1 MLQLKNIVKT
11 YVAGDTKQ
19 DALKGV
25 SMNFRE
31 NEFVSILGQSGSGKT
46 TLLNIIGGLDR
57 YTSGDLIINGIS
69 TSKYKDADWDYY
81 RNHSIGF
88 VFQSY
93 NLIPHQS
100 VLSNVELALTLAG
113 ISKKERRARAI
124 EVLKKVGLE
133 DHIHKRPNQMSGG
146 QMQRVA
152 IARAL
157 INNPDILLADEP
169 TGALDSETSVQIMEL
184 LKEIAKDKLVIMVT
198 HNPELAAQYSTRI
211 IRVLD
216 GRIVDDTD
224 PYNVPD
230 QISVTPQKR
239 KKISMS
245 MGTAVSLSFNNLK
258 TKKGRT
264 LLTAFAGSIGIIG
277 IALILSLSTGIQD
290 YVDDLQR
297 DTLSSY
303 PVSIAKEE
311 SSLASILTAVVPQ
324 EDDDNTDK
332 KENTVYSNS
341 RMGEL
346 FNAMFASSQ
355 DTNNLTKFKAYLEEK
370 MAEDPE
376 ENNSDVLKN
385 HVETIQY
392 QYDVALN
399 TYIKTDDGYRSTDMT
414 KIFTSAMTGS
424 SSSESSSESDSSENS
439 TSSVMGMSSS
449 SISQMSSSM
458 MSLWSELLPGND
470 GELISDM
477 VYDQY
482 DLEAGRWPESAD
494 EIVLILSDNNEITDV
509 AFYALGLISDE
520 EVMDSMKAVMKSE
533 ALNTEQREI
542 SYDDVLNTTFKLIL
556 NPDYYTKEASGT
568 WNYIGDDEDSMELV
582 IDHGYELKIVG
593 IIKPNPDATVTS
605 ATGSFGYTSAL
616 TQYVIEQTNNSEL
629 VKEQKLPE
637 NENLD
642 LLTGLPFVITE
653 ENDPTDEEKAEKIKE
668 YFDSLSDVDKT
679 KIYTEILSEPTDEEI
694 EQMTAM
700 YMTNFSD
707 RDDIITLVASTMGMD
722 EETAKSYLE
731 DYSDDEL
738 QTMLQKQLV
747 QLIKENK
754 SDSAQA
760 QVLQMRVNATAQGDL
775 FGTTG
780 YAAVAQAFD
789 ELIDSTDDTT
799 VLAKYYD
806 EYMPSTVSGSTLEEN
821 LQKLSAVD
829 LDSPSTINIYAKSF
843 EDKEKIADMITQYN
857 ETAEEDDQISYTDYV
872 ALLMS
877 GVNTMI
883 NAVSYGL
890 IAFVSISLIV
900 SSIMIGIITYIS
912 VLERTKEIGI
922 LRSVGAS
929 KKDISRVFNAETA
942 IIGLT
947 AGLMGIGVTLLLNI
961 PISMVINKLTGIGN
975 IAKLPVAGAV
985 ILVVISVALT
995 MIAGLIPSKL
1005 AAKKDPVIALR
1016 SE

>member
-57 YTSGDLIINGIS
+57 YTSGDLIINGVS

-124 EVLKKVGLE
+124 EVLKKVGLA

-216 GRIVDDTD
+216 GCIVDDTD

-230 QISVTPQKR
+230 QISVEPQKR

-264 LLTAFAGSIGIIG
+264 LLTSFAGSIGIIG

-290 YVDDLQR
+290 YVNDLQR

-303 PVSIAKEE
+303 PVSIEKEE
-311 SSLASILTAVVPQ
+311 SPLASILTASASE
-324 EDDDNTDK
+324 EDGGDTEK
-332 KENTVYSNS
+332 KENTVYSNN
-341 RMGEL
+341 RMYEL
-346 FNAMFASSQ
+346 FNAMFASDSE
-355 DTNNLTKFKAYLEEK
+355 TNNLTKFKSYLDER
-370 MAEDPE
+370 MAEDGDE
-376 ENNSDVLKN
+376 KESDVLKD

-392 QYDVALN
+392 QYDVKLN
-399 TYIKTDDGYRSTDMT
+399 TYIETEDGYRSTDMSSV
-414 KIFTSAMTGS
+414 FTNGATSQ
-424 SSSESSSESDSSENS
+424 S
-439 TSSVMGMSSS
+439 TSSDDSSDNSMASMMGMSSS
-449 SISQMSSSM
+449 SMSQMSNSM
-458 MSLWSELLPGND
+458 MSLWSELLPGSD

-482 DLEAGRWPESAD
+482 DLEAGRWPEAAN
-494 EIVLILSDNNEITDV
+494 ELVLIMSDQNEITDV
-509 AFYALGLISDE
+509 AFYALGLMSDE
-520 EVMDSMKAVMKSE
+520 EVTDMMKAVMKSE
-533 ALNTEQREI
+533 TLSTKQREI
-542 SYDDVLNTTFKLIL
+542 SYDDILETTFKLIL
-556 NPDYYTKEASGT
+556 NPDYYTKEANGT
-568 WNYIGDDEDSMELV
+568 WSYIGDDKDSMNLV
-582 IDHGYELKIVG
+582 IDHGYDLKIVG
-593 IIKPNPDATVTS
+593 IIKPNPDAAVTS

-668 YFDSLSDVDKT
+668 YFAGLNDVEKT

-694 EQMTAM
+694 EQMTSM
-700 YMTNFSD
+700 YMNNFSS
-707 RDDIITLVASTMGMD
+707 RDAIITLVASTMGMD

-731 DYSDDEL
+731 DYSDEEL
-738 QTMLQKQLV
+738 QEMLQKQLV
-747 QLIKENK
+747 QMIKENK

-760 QVLQMRVNATAQGDL
+760 QVLQMRVNATEQGDL
-775 FGTTG
+775 FGTAG
-780 YAAVAQAFD
+780 YAAVAKAFD

-806 EYMPSTVSGSTLEEN
+806 EYMPSTVSGSTLEET

-829 LDSPSTINIYAKSF
+829 INSPSAINIYAKSF
-843 EDKEKIADMITQYN
+843 DDKEKIADVITQYN

-961 PISMVINKLTGIGN
+961 PISMVIDNLTGIGN
-975 IAKLPVAGAV
+975 IAKLPVMGAV
-985 ILVVISVALT
+985 ILVAISVALT

>member
-11 YVAGDTKQ
+11 YVAGDIKQ

-57 YTSGDLIINGIS
+57 YTSGDLIINGVS

-124 EVLKKVGLE
+124 EVLKKVGLA

-198 HNPELAAQYSTRI
+198 HNPELAAKYSTRI

-216 GRIVDDTD
+216 GCIVDDTD

-230 QISVTPQKR
+230 QISVIPQKR

-264 LLTAFAGSIGIIG
+264 LLTSFAGSIGIIG

-290 YVDDLQR
+290 YVNDLQR

-303 PVSIAKEE
+303 PVSIEKEE
-311 SSLASILTAVVPQ
+311 SPLASILTASASE
-324 EDDDNTDK
+324 EDGGDTEK
-332 KENTVYSNS
+332 KENTVYSNN
-341 RMGEL
+341 RMYEL
-346 FNAMFASSQ
+346 FNAMFASDSE
-355 DTNNLTKFKAYLEEK
+355 TNNLTKFKSYLDER
-370 MAEDPE
+370 MAEDGDE
-376 ENNSDVLKN
+376 KESDVLKD

-392 QYDVALN
+392 QYDVKLN
-399 TYIKTDDGYRSTDMT
+399 TYIETEDGYRSTDMSSV
-414 KIFTSAMTGS
+414 FTNGATSQ
-424 SSSESSSESDSSENS
+424 S
-439 TSSVMGMSSS
+439 TSSDDSSDNSMASMMGMSSS
-449 SISQMSSSM
+449 SMSQMSNSM
-458 MSLWSELLPGND
+458 MSLWSELLPGSD

-482 DLEAGRWPESAD
+482 DLEAGRWPEAAN
-494 EIVLILSDNNEITDV
+494 ELVLIMSDQNEITDV
-509 AFYALGLISDE
+509 AFYALGLMSDE
-520 EVMDSMKAVMKSE
+520 EVTDMMKAVMKSE
-533 ALNTEQREI
+533 TLSTKQREI
-542 SYDDVLNTTFKLIL
+542 SYDDILETTFKLIL
-556 NPDYYTKEASGT
+556 NPDYYTKEANET
-568 WNYIGDDEDSMELV
+568 WSYIGDDKDSMNLV
-582 IDHGYELKIVG
+582 IDHGYDLKIVG
-593 IIKPNPDATVTS
+593 IIKPNPDAAVTS

-668 YFDSLSDVDKT
+668 YFAGLNDVEKT

-694 EQMTAM
+694 EQMTSM
-700 YMTNFSD
+700 YMNNFSS
-707 RDDIITLVASTMGMD
+707 RDAIITLVASTMGMD

-731 DYSDDEL
+731 DYSDEEL
-738 QTMLQKQLV
+738 QEMLQKQLV
-747 QLIKENK
+747 QMIKENK

-760 QVLQMRVNATAQGDL
+760 QVLQMRVNATEQGDL
-775 FGTTG
+775 FGTAG
-780 YAAVAQAFD
+780 YAAVAKAFD

-806 EYMPSTVSGSTLEEN
+806 EYMPSTVSGSTLEET

-829 LDSPSTINIYAKSF
+829 INSPSAINIYAKSF
-843 EDKEKIADMITQYN
+843 DDKEKIADVITQYN

-961 PISMVINKLTGIGN
+961 PISMVIENLTGIGN
-975 IAKLPVAGAV
+975 IAKLPVMGAV
-985 ILVVISVALT
+985 ILVAISVALT

>member
-57 YTSGDLIINGIS
+57 YTSGDLIINGVS

-124 EVLKKVGLE
+124 EVLKKVGLA

-198 HNPELAAQYSTRI
+198 HNPELATKYSTRI

-216 GRIVDDTD
+216 GCIVDDTD
-224 PYNVPD
+224 PYNVPN
-230 QISVTPQKR
+230 QISVIPQKR

-264 LLTAFAGSIGIIG
+264 LLTSFAGSIGIIG

-290 YVDDLQR
+290 YVNDLQR

-303 PVSIAKEE
+303 PVSIEKEE
-311 SSLASILTAVVPQ
+311 SPLASILTASASE
-324 EDDDNTDK
+324 EDGGDTEK
-332 KENTVYSNS
+332 KENTVYSNN
-341 RMGEL
+341 RMYEL
-346 FNAMFASSQ
+346 FNAMFASDSE
-355 DTNNLTKFKAYLEEK
+355 TNNLTKFKSYLDER
-370 MAEDPE
+370 MAEDGDE
-376 ENNSDVLKN
+376 KESDVLKD

-392 QYDVALN
+392 QYDVKLN
-399 TYIKTDDGYRSTDMT
+399 TYIETEDGYRSTDMSSV
-414 KIFTSAMTGS
+414 FTNGATSQ
-424 SSSESSSESDSSENS
+424 S
-439 TSSVMGMSSS
+439 TSSDDSSDNSMASMMGMSSS
-449 SISQMSSSM
+449 SMSQMSNSM
-458 MSLWSELLPGND
+458 MSLWSELLPGSD

-482 DLEAGRWPESAD
+482 DLEAGRWPEAAN
-494 EIVLILSDNNEITDV
+494 ELVLIMSDQNEITDV
-509 AFYALGLISDE
+509 AFYALGLMSDE
-520 EVMDSMKAVMKSE
+520 EVTDMMKAVMKSE
-533 ALNTEQREI
+533 TLSTKQREI
-542 SYDDVLNTTFKLIL
+542 SYDDILETTFKLIL
-556 NPDYYTKEASGT
+556 NPDYYTKEANET
-568 WNYIGDDEDSMELV
+568 WSYIGDDKDSMNLV
-582 IDHGYELKIVG
+582 IDHGYDLKIVG
-593 IIKPNPDATVTS
+593 IIKPNPDAAVTS

-668 YFDSLSDVDKT
+668 YFAGLNDVEKT

-694 EQMTAM
+694 EQMTSM
-700 YMTNFSD
+700 YMNNFSS
-707 RDDIITLVASTMGMD
+707 RDAIITLVASTMGMD

-731 DYSDDEL
+731 DYSDEEL
-738 QTMLQKQLV
+738 QEMLQKQLV
-747 QLIKENK
+747 QMIKENK

-760 QVLQMRVNATAQGDL
+760 QVLQMRVNATEQGDL
-775 FGTTG
+775 FGTAG
-780 YAAVAQAFD
+780 YAAVAKAFD

-806 EYMPSTVSGSTLEEN
+806 EYMPSTVSGSTLEET

-829 LDSPSTINIYAKSF
+829 INSPSAINIYAKSF
-843 EDKEKIADMITQYN
+843 DDKEKIADVITQYN

-961 PISMVINKLTGIGN
+961 PISMVIDNLTGIGN
-975 IAKLPVAGAV
+975 IAKLPVMGAV
-985 ILVVISVALT
+985 ILVAISVALT

>member
-57 YTSGDLIINGIS
+57 YTSGDLIINGVS

-124 EVLKKVGLE
+124 EVLKKVGLA

-198 HNPELAAQYSTRI
+198 HNPELAAKYSTRI

-216 GRIVDDTD
+216 GCIVDDTD

-230 QISVTPQKR
+230 QISVIPQKR

-264 LLTAFAGSIGIIG
+264 LLTSFAGSIGIIG

-290 YVDDLQR
+290 YVNDLQR

-303 PVSIAKEE
+303 PVSIEKEE
-311 SSLASILTAVVPQ
+311 SPLASILTASASE
-324 EDDDNTDK
+324 EDGGDTEK
-332 KENTVYSNS
+332 KENTVYSNN
-341 RMGEL
+341 RMYEL
-346 FNAMFASSQ
+346 FNAMFASDSE
-355 DTNNLTKFKAYLEEK
+355 TNNLTKFKRYLDER
-370 MAEDPE
+370 MAEDGDE
-376 ENNSDVLKN
+376 KESDVLKD

-392 QYDVALN
+392 QYDVKLN
-399 TYIKTDDGYRSTDMT
+399 TYIETEDGYRSTDMSSV
-414 KIFTSAMTGS
+414 FTNGATSQ
-424 SSSESSSESDSSENS
+424 S
-439 TSSVMGMSSS
+439 TSSDDSSDNSMASMMGMSSS
-449 SISQMSSSM
+449 SMSQMSNSM
-458 MSLWSELLPGND
+458 MSLWSELLPGSD

-482 DLEAGRWPESAD
+482 DLEAGRWPEAAN
-494 EIVLILSDNNEITDV
+494 ELVLIMSDQNEITDV
-509 AFYALGLISDE
+509 AFYALGLMSDE
-520 EVMDSMKAVMKSE
+520 EVTDMMKAVMKSE
-533 ALNTEQREI
+533 TLSTKQREI
-542 SYDDVLNTTFKLIL
+542 SYDDILETTFKLIL
-556 NPDYYTKEASGT
+556 NPDYYTKEANGT
-568 WNYIGDDEDSMELV
+568 WSYIGDDKDSMNLV
-582 IDHGYELKIVG
+582 IDHGYDLRIVG
-593 IIKPNPDATVTS
+593 IIKPNPDAAVTS

-668 YFDSLSDVDKT
+668 YFAGLNDVEKT

-694 EQMTAM
+694 EQMTSM
-700 YMTNFSD
+700 YMNNFSS
-707 RDDIITLVASTMGMD
+707 RDAIITLVASTMGMD

-731 DYSDDEL
+731 DYSDEEL
-738 QTMLQKQLV
+738 QEMLQKQLV
-747 QLIKENK
+747 QMIKENK

-760 QVLQMRVNATAQGDL
+760 QVLQMRVNATEQGDL
-775 FGTTG
+775 FGTAG
-780 YAAVAQAFD
+780 YAAVAKAFD

-806 EYMPSTVSGSTLEEN
+806 EYMPSTVSGSTLEET

-829 LDSPSTINIYAKSF
+829 INSPYAINIYAKSF
-843 EDKEKIADMITQYN
+843 DDKEKIADVITQYN

-883 NAVSYGL
+883 NAVSYCL

-961 PISMVINKLTGIGN
+961 PISMVIENLTGIGN
-975 IAKLPVAGAV
+975 IAKLPVMGAV
-985 ILVVISVALT
+985 ILVAISVALT

>member
-57 YTSGDLIINGIS
+57 YTSGDLIINGVS

-124 EVLKKVGLE
+124 EVLKKVGLA

-198 HNPELAAQYSTRI
+198 HNPELAAKYSTRI

-290 YVDDLQR
+290 YVNDLQR

-303 PVSIAKEE
+303 PVSIEKEE
-311 SSLASILTAVVPQ
+311 SPLASILTASASE
-324 EDDDNTDK
+324 EDGGDTEK
-332 KENTVYSNS
+332 KENTVYSNN
-341 RMGEL
+341 RMYEL
-346 FNAMFASSQ
+346 FNAMFASDSE
-355 DTNNLTKFKAYLEEK
+355 TNNLTKFKSYLDER
-370 MAEDPE
+370 MAEDGDE
-376 ENNSDVLKN
+376 KESDVLKD

-392 QYDVALN
+392 QYDVKLN
-399 TYIKTDDGYRSTDMT
+399 TYIETEDGYRSTDMSSV
-414 KIFTSAMTGS
+414 FTNGATSQ
-424 SSSESSSESDSSENS
+424 S
-439 TSSVMGMSSS
+439 TSSDDSSDNSMASMMGMSSS
-449 SISQMSSSM
+449 SMSQMSNSM
-458 MSLWSELLPGND
+458 MSLWSELLPGSD

-482 DLEAGRWPESAD
+482 DLEAGRWPEAAN
-494 EIVLILSDNNEITDV
+494 ELVLIMSDQNEITDV
-509 AFYALGLISDE
+509 AFYALGLMSDE
-520 EVMDSMKAVMKSE
+520 EVTDMMKAVMKSE
-533 ALNTEQREI
+533 TLSTKQREI
-542 SYDDVLNTTFKLIL
+542 SYDDILETTFKLIL
-556 NPDYYTKEASGT
+556 NPDYYTKEANGT
-568 WNYIGDDEDSMELV
+568 WSYIGDDKDSMNLV
-582 IDHGYELKIVG
+582 IDHGYDLKIVG
-593 IIKPNPDATVTS
+593 IIKPNPDAAVTS

-653 ENDPTDEEKAEKIKE
+653 ENDPTDEEKAEKITE
-668 YFDSLSDVDKT
+668 YFAGLNDIEKT

-700 YMTNFSD
+700 YMKNFSS
-707 RDDIITLVASTMGMD
+707 RDAIITLVASTMGMD

-731 DYSDDEL
+731 DYSDEEL

-747 QLIKENK
+747 QMVKENK
-754 SDSAQA
+754 SESAQA

-780 YAAVAQAFD
+780 YAAVAKAFD

-806 EYMPSTVSGSTLEEN
+806 EYMPSTVSGSTLEET

-829 LDSPSTINIYAKSF
+829 INSPSTINIYAKSF
-843 EDKEKIADMITQYN
+843 DDKEKIADVITQYN

-890 IAFVSISLIV
+890 IAFVSISLVV

-961 PISMVINKLTGIGN
+961 PISMVIDNLTGIGN
-975 IAKLPVAGAV
+975 IAKLPVMGAV
-985 ILVVISVALT
+985 ILVAISVALT

>member
-57 YTSGDLIINGIS
+57 YTSGDLIINGVS

-124 EVLKKVGLE
+124 EVLKKVGLA

-198 HNPELAAQYSTRI
+198 HNPELAAKYSTRI

-216 GRIVDDTD
+216 GCIVDDTD

-230 QISVTPQKR
+230 QISVIPQKR

-264 LLTAFAGSIGIIG
+264 LLTSFAGSIGIIG

-290 YVDDLQR
+290 YVNDLQR

-303 PVSIAKEE
+303 PVSIEKEE
-311 SSLASILTAVVPQ
+311 SPLASILTASASE
-324 EDDDNTDK
+324 EDGGDTEK
-332 KENTVYSNS
+332 KENTVYSNN
-341 RMGEL
+341 RMYEL
-346 FNAMFASSQ
+346 FNAMFASDSE
-355 DTNNLTKFKAYLEEK
+355 TNNLTKFKRYLDER
-370 MAEDPE
+370 MAEDGDE
-376 ENNSDVLKN
+376 KESDVLKD

-392 QYDVALN
+392 QYDVKLN
-399 TYIKTDDGYRSTDMT
+399 TYIETEDGYRSTDMSSV
-414 KIFTSAMTGS
+414 FTNGATSQ
-424 SSSESSSESDSSENS
+424 S
-439 TSSVMGMSSS
+439 TSSDDSSDNSMASMMGMSSS
-449 SISQMSSSM
+449 SMSQMSNSM
-458 MSLWSELLPGND
+458 MSLWSELLPGSD

-482 DLEAGRWPESAD
+482 DLEAGRWPEAAN
-494 EIVLILSDNNEITDV
+494 ELVLIMSDQNEITDV
-509 AFYALGLISDE
+509 AFYALGLMSDE
-520 EVMDSMKAVMKSE
+520 EVTDMMKAVMKSE
-533 ALNTEQREI
+533 TLSTKQREI
-542 SYDDVLNTTFKLIL
+542 SYDDILETTFKLIL
-556 NPDYYTKEASGT
+556 NPDYYTKEANGT
-568 WNYIGDDEDSMELV
+568 WSYIGDDKDSMNLV
-582 IDHGYELKIVG
+582 IDHGYDLRIVG
-593 IIKPNPDATVTS
+593 IIKPNPDAAVTS

-668 YFDSLSDVDKT
+668 YFAGLNDVEKT

-694 EQMTAM
+694 EQMTSM
-700 YMTNFSD
+700 YMNNFSS
-707 RDDIITLVASTMGMD
+707 RDAIITLVASTMGMD

-731 DYSDDEL
+731 DYSDEEL
-738 QTMLQKQLV
+738 QEMLQKQLV
-747 QLIKENK
+747 QMIKENK

-760 QVLQMRVNATAQGDL
+760 QVLQMRVNATEQGDL
-775 FGTTG
+775 FGTAG
-780 YAAVAQAFD
+780 YAAVAKAFD

-806 EYMPSTVSGSTLEEN
+806 EYMPSTVSGSTLEET

-829 LDSPSTINIYAKSF
+829 INSPYAINIYAKSF
-843 EDKEKIADMITQYN
+843 DDKEKIADVITQYN
-857 ETAEEDDQISYTDYV
+857 ETAEEDDQISNTDYV

-961 PISMVINKLTGIGN
+961 PISMVIENLTGIGN
-975 IAKLPVAGAV
+975 IAKLPVMGAV
-985 ILVVISVALT
+985 ILVAISVALT

>member
-57 YTSGDLIINGIS
+57 YTSGDLIINGVS

-124 EVLKKVGLE
+124 EVLKKVGLA

-198 HNPELAAQYSTRI
+198 HNPELAAKYSTRI

-216 GRIVDDTD
+216 GCIVDDTD

-230 QISVTPQKR
+230 QISVIPQKR

-264 LLTAFAGSIGIIG
+264 LLTSFAGSIGIIG

-290 YVDDLQR
+290 YVNDLQR

-303 PVSIAKEE
+303 PVSIEKEE
-311 SSLASILTAVVPQ
+311 SPLASILTASASE
-324 EDDDNTDK
+324 EDGGDTEK
-332 KENTVYSNS
+332 KENTVYSNN
-341 RMGEL
+341 RMYEL
-346 FNAMFASSQ
+346 FNAMFASDSE
-355 DTNNLTKFKAYLEEK
+355 TNNLTKFKSYLDER
-370 MAEDPE
+370 MAEDGDE
-376 ENNSDVLKN
+376 KESDVLKD

-392 QYDVALN
+392 QYDVKLN
-399 TYIKTDDGYRSTDMT
+399 TYIETEDGYRSTDMSSV
-414 KIFTSAMTGS
+414 FTNGATSQ
-424 SSSESSSESDSSENS
+424 S
-439 TSSVMGMSSS
+439 TSSDDSSDNSMASMMGMSSS
-449 SISQMSSSM
+449 SMSQMSNSM
-458 MSLWSELLPGND
+458 MSLWSELLPGSD

-482 DLEAGRWPESAD
+482 DLEAGRWPEAAN
-494 EIVLILSDNNEITDV
+494 ELVLIMSDQNEITDV
-509 AFYALGLISDE
+509 AFYALGLMSDE
-520 EVMDSMKAVMKSE
+520 EVTDMMKAVMKSE
-533 ALNTEQREI
+533 TLSTKQREI
-542 SYDDVLNTTFKLIL
+542 SYDDILETTFKLIL
-556 NPDYYTKEASGT
+556 NPDYYTKEANGT
-568 WNYIGDDEDSMELV
+568 WSYIGDDKDSMNLV
-582 IDHGYELKIVG
+582 IDHGYDLKIVG
-593 IIKPNPDATVTS
+593 IIKPNPDAAVTS

-668 YFDSLSDVDKT
+668 YFAGLNDVEKT

-694 EQMTAM
+694 EQMTSM
-700 YMTNFSD
+700 YMNNFSS
-707 RDDIITLVASTMGMD
+707 RDAIITLVASTMGMD

-731 DYSDDEL
+731 DYSDEEL
-738 QTMLQKQLV
+738 QEMLQKQLV
-747 QLIKENK
+747 QMIKENK

-760 QVLQMRVNATAQGDL
+760 QVLQMRVNATEQGDL
-775 FGTTG
+775 FGTAG
-780 YAAVAQAFD
+780 YAAVAKAFD

-806 EYMPSTVSGSTLEEN
+806 EYMPSTVSGSTLEET

-829 LDSPSTINIYAKSF
+829 INSPSAINIYAKSF
-843 EDKEKIADMITQYN
+843 DDKEKIADVITQYN

-961 PISMVINKLTGIGN
+961 PISMVIDNLTGIGN
-975 IAKLPVAGAV
+975 IAKLPVMGAV
-985 ILVVISVALT
+985 ILVAISVALT

>member
-57 YTSGDLIINGIS
+57 YTSGDLIINGVS

-124 EVLKKVGLE
+124 EVLKKVGLA

-198 HNPELAAQYSTRI
+198 HNPELAAKYSTRI

-216 GRIVDDTD
+216 GCIVDDTD

-230 QISVTPQKR
+230 QISVIPQKR

-264 LLTAFAGSIGIIG
+264 LLTSFAGSIGIIG

-290 YVDDLQR
+290 YVNDLQR

-303 PVSIAKEE
+303 PVSIEKEE
-311 SSLASILTAVVPQ
+311 SPLASILTASASE
-324 EDDDNTDK
+324 EDGGDTEK
-332 KENTVYSNS
+332 KENTVYSNN
-341 RMGEL
+341 RMYEL
-346 FNAMFASSQ
+346 FNAMFASDSE
-355 DTNNLTKFKAYLEEK
+355 TNNLTKFKSYLDER
-370 MAEDPE
+370 MAEDGDE
-376 ENNSDVLKN
+376 KESDVLKD

-392 QYDVALN
+392 QYDVKLN
-399 TYIKTDDGYRSTDMT
+399 TYIETEDGYRSTDMSSV
-414 KIFTSAMTGS
+414 FTNGATSQ
-424 SSSESSSESDSSENS
+424 S
-439 TSSVMGMSSS
+439 TSSDDSSDNSMASMMGMSSS
-449 SISQMSSSM
+449 SMSQMSNSM
-458 MSLWSELLPGND
+458 MSLWSELLPGSD

-482 DLEAGRWPESAD
+482 DLEAGRWPEAAN
-494 EIVLILSDNNEITDV
+494 ELVLIMSDQNEITDV
-509 AFYALGLISDE
+509 AFYALGLMSDE
-520 EVMDSMKAVMKSE
+520 EVTDMMKAVMKSE
-533 ALNTEQREI
+533 TLSTKQREI
-542 SYDDVLNTTFKLIL
+542 SYDDILETTFKLIL
-556 NPDYYTKEASGT
+556 NPDYYTKEANGT
-568 WNYIGDDEDSMELV
+568 WSYIGDDKDSMNLV
-582 IDHGYELKIVG
+582 IDHGYDLKIVG
-593 IIKPNPDATVTS
+593 IIKPNPDAAVTS

-668 YFDSLSDVDKT
+668 YFAGLNDVEKT

-694 EQMTAM
+694 EQMTSM
-700 YMTNFSD
+700 YMNNFSS
-707 RDDIITLVASTMGMD
+707 RDAIITLVASTMGMD

-731 DYSDDEL
+731 DYSDEEL
-738 QTMLQKQLV
+738 QEMLQKQLV
-747 QLIKENK
+747 QMIKENK

-780 YAAVAQAFD
+780 YAAVAKAFD

-806 EYMPSTVSGSTLEEN
+806 EYMPSTVSGSTLEET

-829 LDSPSTINIYAKSF
+829 INSPSTINIYAKSF
-843 EDKEKIADMITQYN
+843 DDKEKIADVITQYN

-890 IAFVSISLIV
+890 IAFVSISLVV

-961 PISMVINKLTGIGN
+961 PISMVIDNLTGIGN
-975 IAKLPVAGAV
+975 IAKLPVMGAV
-985 ILVVISVALT
+985 ILVAISVALT

>member
-57 YTSGDLIINGIS
+57 YTSGDLIINGVS
-69 TSKYKDADWDYY
+69 TRKYKDADWDYY

-124 EVLKKVGLE
+124 EVLKKVGLA

-198 HNPELAAQYSTRI
+198 HNPELAAKYSTRI

-230 QISVTPQKR
+230 QVSVEPQKR

-245 MGTAVSLSFNNLK
+245 MATAVSLSFNNLK

-290 YVDDLQR
+290 YVNDLQR

-303 PVSIAKEE
+303 PVTIEKEE
-311 SSLASILTAVVPQ
+311 SPLASILTAAAPK
-324 EDDDNTDK
+324 EDEEDTEK
-332 KENTVYSNS
+332 KENTVYSNN
-341 RMGEL
+341 RMYEL
-346 FNAMFASSQ
+346 FNAMFASDSE
-355 DTNNLTKFKAYLEEK
+355 TNNLTKFKKYLDER
-370 MAEDPE
+370 MAEDDDGKA
-376 ENNSDVLKN
+376 NDALKD

-392 QYDVALN
+392 QYDVKLN
-399 TYIKTDDGYRSTDMT
+399 TYIKTEDGYRSTDMT
-414 KIFTSAMTGS
+414 TVFTNGTTSQ
-424 SSSESSSESDSSENS
+424 S
-439 TSSVMGMSSS
+439 TSSDDSSDNSMSSMMGMSSS
-449 SISQMSSSM
+449 SMSQMSSSM
-458 MSLWSELLPGND
+458 MSLWSELLPGSN

-482 DLEAGRWPESAD
+482 DLEAGRWPEAAD
-494 EIVLILSDNNEITDV
+494 ELVLIMSDQNEITDV
-509 AFYALGLISDE
+509 AFYALGLMSDE
-520 EVMDSMKAVMKSE
+520 EVTDMMKAVMKSE
-533 ALNTEQREI
+533 ALSTEQREI
-542 SYDDVLNTTFKLIL
+542 SYDDILGTTFKLIL
-556 NPDYYTKEASGT
+556 NPDYYTKEANGT
-568 WNYIGDDEDSMELV
+568 WSYIGDDKDSMNLV
-582 IDHGYELKIVG
+582 IDHGYDLKIVG
-593 IIKPNPDATVTS
+593 IVKPNPDAAVTS

-616 TQYVIEQTNNSEL
+616 TQYVIEKTNDSEL

-642 LLTGLPFVITE
+642 LLTGLPFVITK

-668 YFDSLSDVDKT
+668 YFAGLNDVDKT

-694 EQMTAM
+694 EQMTTS
-700 YMTNFSD
+700 YMQQFSD
-707 RDDIITLVASTMGMD
+707 RDSIIALVAKTMGMD

-731 DYSDDEL
+731 DYSDEEL
-738 QTMLQKQLV
+738 QAMLQKQLV
-747 QLIKENK
+747 QMIKENK
-754 SDSAQA
+754 SESAQA
-760 QVLQMRVNATAQGDL
+760 QVLQMRMNATQQGDL

-789 ELIDSTDDTT
+789 ELIDSTDDTK

-806 EYMPSTVSGSTLEEN
+806 EYMPSTVSGSTLEET

-829 LDSPSTINIYAKSF
+829 LDSPSAINIYAKSF
-843 EDKEKIADMITQYN
+843 DDKEKIADVITQYN

-961 PISMVINKLTGIGN
+961 PISMVIDNLTGIGN
-975 IAKLPVAGAV
+975 IAKLPVTGAV
-985 ILVVISVALT
+985 ILVAISVALT

>member
-57 YTSGDLIINGIS
+57 YTSGDLIINGVS

-113 ISKKERRARAI
+113 TSKKERRARAI
-124 EVLKKVGLE
+124 EVLKKVGLA

-198 HNPELAAQYSTRI
+198 HNPELAAKYSTRI

-230 QISVTPQKR
+230 QISVEPQKR

-290 YVDDLQR
+290 YVNGLQR

-303 PVSIAKEE
+303 PVSIEKEE
-311 SSLASILTAVVPQ
+311 SPLASILTAAAPK
-324 EDDDNTDK
+324 ENGDDANK

-341 RMGEL
+341 RMGEM
-346 FNAMFASSQ
+346 FNAMFASDK
-355 DTNNLTKFKAYLEEK
+355 DTNNLTKFKSYLEEK
-370 MAEDPE
+370 MVEEPE
-376 ENNSDVLKN
+376 NKDSDVLKD

-399 TYIKTDDGYRSTDMT
+399 TYIETEDGYRSTDMT
-414 KIFTSAMTGS
+414 NVFTSAMTGS
-424 SSSESSSESDSSENS
+424 SSSGSSSGSDSSENS
-439 TSSVMGMSSS
+439 MASMMGMSSS
-449 SISQMSSSM
+449 SMSQMSSSM
-458 MSLWSELLPGND
+458 MSLWSELLPGNN

-494 EIVLILSDNNEITDV
+494 EIVLILSNDNEITDV
-509 AFYALGLISDE
+509 AFYALGLVSDE

-542 SYDDVLNTTFKLIL
+542 SYDDVLKTTFKLVL
-556 NPDYYTKEASGT
+556 NPDYYTKEANGT
-568 WNYIGDDEDSMELV
+568 WKYIGDDKDSMELV

-593 IIKPNPDATVTS
+593 IIKPNPDAAVTS

-637 NENLD
+637 NENFD

-668 YFDSLSDVDKT
+668 YFAGLNDVDKT

-694 EQMTAM
+694 EQMTSM
-700 YMTNFSD
+700 YMKNFSS
-707 RDDIITLVASTMGMD
+707 RDAIITLVASTMGMD

-731 DYSDDEL
+731 DYSDEEL

-747 QLIKENK
+747 QMIKENK
-754 SDSAQA
+754 SESAQA
-760 QVLQMRVNATAQGDL
+760 QVLQMRMNATQQGDL

-780 YAAVAQAFD
+780 YAAVAKAFD

-806 EYMPSTVSGSTLEEN
+806 EYMPSTVSGSTLEET

-829 LDSPSTINIYAKSF
+829 INSPSAINIYAKSF
-843 EDKEKIADMITQYN
+843 DDKEKIANVITQYN

-961 PISMVINKLTGIGN
+961 PISMVIDNLTGIGN
-975 IAKLPVAGAV
+975 IAKLPVTGAV

>member
-57 YTSGDLIINGIS
+57 YTSGDLIINGVS

-124 EVLKKVGLE
+124 EVLKKVGLA

-198 HNPELAAQYSTRI
+198 HNPELAAKYSTRI

-216 GRIVDDTD
+216 GCIVDDTD

-230 QISVTPQKR
+230 QISVIPQKR

-264 LLTAFAGSIGIIG
+264 LLTSFAGSIGIIG

-290 YVDDLQR
+290 YVNDLQR

-303 PVSIAKEE
+303 PVSIEKEE
-311 SSLASILTAVVPQ
+311 SPLASILTASASE
-324 EDDDNTDK
+324 EDGGDTEK
-332 KENTVYSNS
+332 KENTVYSNN
-341 RMGEL
+341 RMYEL
-346 FNAMFASSQ
+346 FNAMFASDSE
-355 DTNNLTKFKAYLEEK
+355 TNNLTKFKRYLDER
-370 MAEDPE
+370 MAEDGDE
-376 ENNSDVLKN
+376 KESDVLKD

-392 QYDVALN
+392 QYDVKLN
-399 TYIKTDDGYRSTDMT
+399 TYIETEDGYRSTDMSSV
-414 KIFTSAMTGS
+414 FTNGATSQ
-424 SSSESSSESDSSENS
+424 S
-439 TSSVMGMSSS
+439 TSSDDSSDNSMASMMGMSSS
-449 SISQMSSSM
+449 SMSQMSNSM
-458 MSLWSELLPGND
+458 MSLWSELLPGSD

-482 DLEAGRWPESAD
+482 DLEAGRWPEAAN
-494 EIVLILSDNNEITDV
+494 ELVLIMSDQNEITDV
-509 AFYALGLISDE
+509 AFYALGLMSDE
-520 EVMDSMKAVMKSE
+520 EVADMMKAVMKSE
-533 ALNTEQREI
+533 TLSTKQREI
-542 SYDDVLNTTFKLIL
+542 SYDDILETTFKLIL
-556 NPDYYTKEASGT
+556 NPDYYTKEANGT
-568 WNYIGDDEDSMELV
+568 WSYIGDDKDSMNLV
-582 IDHGYELKIVG
+582 IDHGYDLKIVG
-593 IIKPNPDATVTS
+593 IIKPNPDAAVTS

-668 YFDSLSDVDKT
+668 YFAGLNDVEKT

-694 EQMTAM
+694 EQMTSM
-700 YMTNFSD
+700 YMNNFSS
-707 RDDIITLVASTMGMD
+707 RDAIITLVASTMGMD

-731 DYSDDEL
+731 DYSDEEL
-738 QTMLQKQLV
+738 QEMLQKQLV
-747 QLIKENK
+747 QMIKENK

-760 QVLQMRVNATAQGDL
+760 QVLQMRVNATEQGDL
-775 FGTTG
+775 FGTAG
-780 YAAVAQAFD
+780 YAAVAKAFD

-806 EYMPSTVSGSTLEEN
+806 EYMPSTVSGSTLEET

-829 LDSPSTINIYAKSF
+829 INSPSAINIYAKSF
-843 EDKEKIADMITQYN
+843 DDKEKIADVITQYN

-961 PISMVINKLTGIGN
+961 PISMVIDNLTGIGN
-975 IAKLPVAGAV
+975 IAKLPVMGAV
-985 ILVVISVALT
+985 ILVAISVALT

>member
-57 YTSGDLIINGIS
+57 YTSGDLIINGVS

-124 EVLKKVGLE
+124 EVLKKVGLA

-198 HNPELAAQYSTRI
+198 HNPELAAKYSTRI

-290 YVDDLQR
+290 YVNDLQR

-311 SSLASILTAVVPQ
+311 SPLASILTATMPQ
-324 EDDDNTDK
+324 EDGDNADK

-341 RMGEL
+341 RMGQM
-346 FNAMFASSQ
+346 FNAMFASDS

-370 MAEDPE
+370 MAEEPE
-376 ENNSDVLKN
+376 KKDSDVLKD

-399 TYIKTDDGYRSTDMT
+399 TYIETEDGYRSTDMT
-414 KIFTSAMTGS
+414 SVFMNGMTS
-424 SSSESSSESDSSENS
+424 SSSTGSDSSENS
-439 TSSVMGMSSS
+439 MASMMGMSSS
-449 SISQMSSSM
+449 SMSQMSSSM

-494 EIVLILSDNNEITDV
+494 GIVLILSDNNEITDV
-509 AFYALGLISDE
+509 AFYALGLVSDD
-520 EVMDSMKAVMKSE
+520 EVVDAMKAVMKSE

-542 SYDDVLNTTFKLIL
+542 SYDDVLKTTFKLIV
-556 NPDYYTKEASGT
+556 NPDYYTKEVNGT
-568 WNYIGDDEDSMELV
+568 WKYIGDDKDSMELV

-593 IIKPNPDATVTS
+593 IIKPNPDAAVTS

-653 ENDPTDEEKAEKIKE
+653 ENDPTDEEKAEKITE
-668 YFDSLSDVDKT
+668 YFAGLNDIEKT

-700 YMTNFSD
+700 YMKNFSS
-707 RDDIITLVASTMGMD
+707 RDAIITLVASTMGMD

-731 DYSDDEL
+731 DYSDEEL

-747 QLIKENK
+747 QMVKENK
-754 SDSAQA
+754 SESAQA

-780 YAAVAQAFD
+780 YAAVAKAFD

-806 EYMPSTVSGSTLEEN
+806 EYMPSTVSGSTLEET

-829 LDSPSTINIYAKSF
+829 INSPSTINIYAKSF
-843 EDKEKIADMITQYN
+843 DDKEKIADVITQYN

-890 IAFVSISLIV
+890 IAFVSISLVV

-961 PISMVINKLTGIGN
+961 PISMVIDNLTGIGN
-975 IAKLPVAGAV
+975 IAKLPVMGAV
-985 ILVVISVALT
+985 ILVAISVALT

>member
-57 YTSGDLIINGIS
+57 YTSGDLIINGVS

-124 EVLKKVGLE
+124 EVLKKVGLA

-216 GRIVDDTD
+216 GCIVDDTD

-230 QISVTPQKR
+230 QISVEPQKR

-264 LLTAFAGSIGIIG
+264 LLTSFAGSIGIIG

-290 YVDDLQR
+290 YVNDLQR

-303 PVSIAKEE
+303 PVSIEKEE
-311 SSLASILTAVVPQ
+311 SPLASILTASASE
-324 EDDDNTDK
+324 EDGGDTEK
-332 KENTVYSNS
+332 KENTVYSNN
-341 RMGEL
+341 RMYEL
-346 FNAMFASSQ
+346 FNAMFASDSE
-355 DTNNLTKFKAYLEEK
+355 TNNLTKIKSYLDER
-370 MAEDPE
+370 MAEDGDE
-376 ENNSDVLKN
+376 KESDVLKD

-392 QYDVALN
+392 QYDVKLN
-399 TYIKTDDGYRSTDMT
+399 TYIETEDGYRSTDMSSV
-414 KIFTSAMTGS
+414 FTNGATSQ
-424 SSSESSSESDSSENS
+424 S
-439 TSSVMGMSSS
+439 TSSDDSSDNSMASMMGMSSS
-449 SISQMSSSM
+449 SMSQMSNSM
-458 MSLWSELLPGND
+458 MSLWSELLPG
-470 GELISDM
+470 S
-477 VYDQY
+477 DQY
-482 DLEAGRWPESAD
+482 DLEAGRWPEAAN
-494 EIVLILSDNNEITDV
+494 ELVLIMSDQNEITDV
-509 AFYALGLISDE
+509 AFYALGLMSDE
-520 EVMDSMKAVMKSE
+520 EVTDMMKAVMKSE
-533 ALNTEQREI
+533 TLSTKQREI
-542 SYDDVLNTTFKLIL
+542 SYDDILETTFKLIL
-556 NPDYYTKEASGT
+556 NPDYYTKEANGT
-568 WNYIGDDEDSMELV
+568 WSYIGDDKDSMNLV
-582 IDHGYELKIVG
+582 IDHGYDLKIVG
-593 IIKPNPDATVTS
+593 IIKPNPDAAVTS

-668 YFDSLSDVDKT
+668 YFAGLNDVEKT

-694 EQMTAM
+694 EQMTSM
-700 YMTNFSD
+700 YMNNFSS
-707 RDDIITLVASTMGMD
+707 RDAIITLVASTMGMD

-731 DYSDDEL
+731 DYSDEEL
-738 QTMLQKQLV
+738 QEMLQKQLV
-747 QLIKENK
+747 QMIKENK

-760 QVLQMRVNATAQGDL
+760 QVLQMRVNATEQGDL
-775 FGTTG
+775 FGTAG
-780 YAAVAQAFD
+780 YAAVAKAFD

-806 EYMPSTVSGSTLEEN
+806 EYMPSTVSGSTLEET

-829 LDSPSTINIYAKSF
+829 INSPYAINIYAKSF
-843 EDKEKIADMITQYN
+843 DDKEKIADVITQYN

-961 PISMVINKLTGIGN
+961 PISMVIDNLTGIGN
-975 IAKLPVAGAV
+975 IAKLPVMGAV
-985 ILVVISVALT
+985 ILVAISVALT

>member
-57 YTSGDLIINGIS
+57 YTSGDLIINGVS

-124 EVLKKVGLE
+124 EVLKKVGLA

-198 HNPELAAQYSTRI
+198 HNPELAAKYSTRI

-216 GRIVDDTD
+216 GCIVDDTD

-230 QISVTPQKR
+230 QISVIPQKR

-264 LLTAFAGSIGIIG
+264 LLTSFAGSIGIIG

-290 YVDDLQR
+290 YVNDLQR

-303 PVSIAKEE
+303 PVSIEKEE
-311 SSLASILTAVVPQ
+311 SPLASILTASASE
-324 EDDDNTDK
+324 EDGGDTEK
-332 KENTVYSNS
+332 KENTVYSNN
-341 RMGEL
+341 RMYEL
-346 FNAMFASSQ
+346 FNAMFASDSE
-355 DTNNLTKFKAYLEEK
+355 TNNLTKFKRYLDER
-370 MAEDPE
+370 MAEDGDE
-376 ENNSDVLKN
+376 KESDVLKD

-392 QYDVALN
+392 QYDVKLN
-399 TYIKTDDGYRSTDMT
+399 TYIETEDGYRSTDMSSV
-414 KIFTSAMTGS
+414 FTNGATSQ
-424 SSSESSSESDSSENS
+424 S
-439 TSSVMGMSSS
+439 TSSDDSSDNSMASMMGMSSS
-449 SISQMSSSM
+449 SMSQMSNSM
-458 MSLWSELLPGND
+458 MSLWSELLPGSD

-482 DLEAGRWPESAD
+482 DLEAGRWPEAAN
-494 EIVLILSDNNEITDV
+494 ELVLIMSDQNEITDV
-509 AFYALGLISDE
+509 AFYALGLMSDE
-520 EVMDSMKAVMKSE
+520 EVTDMMKAVMKSE
-533 ALNTEQREI
+533 TLSTKQREI
-542 SYDDVLNTTFKLIL
+542 SYDDILETTFKLIL
-556 NPDYYTKEASGT
+556 NPDYYTKEANGT
-568 WNYIGDDEDSMELV
+568 WSYIGDDKDSMNLV
-582 IDHGYELKIVG
+582 IDHGYDLKIVG
-593 IIKPNPDATVTS
+593 IIKPNPDAAVTS

-668 YFDSLSDVDKT
+668 YFAGLNDAEKT

-694 EQMTAM
+694 EQMTSM
-700 YMTNFSD
+700 YMNNFSS
-707 RDDIITLVASTMGMD
+707 RDAIITLVASTMGMD

-731 DYSDDEL
+731 DYSDEEL
-738 QTMLQKQLV
+738 QEMLQKQLV
-747 QLIKENK
+747 QMIKENK

-760 QVLQMRVNATAQGDL
+760 QVLQMRVNATEQGDL
-775 FGTTG
+775 FGTAG
-780 YAAVAQAFD
+780 YAAVAKAFD

-806 EYMPSTVSGSTLEEN
+806 EYMPSTVSGSTLEET

-829 LDSPSTINIYAKSF
+829 INSPSAINIYAKSF
-843 EDKEKIADMITQYN
+843 DDKEKIADVITQYN

-961 PISMVINKLTGIGN
+961 PISMVIDNLTGIGN
-975 IAKLPVAGAV
+975 IAKLPVMGAV
-985 ILVVISVALT
+985 ILVAISVALT

>member
-57 YTSGDLIINGIS
+57 YTSGDLIINGVS

-124 EVLKKVGLE
+124 EVLKKVGLA

-198 HNPELAAQYSTRI
+198 HNPELAAKYSTRI

-216 GRIVDDTD
+216 GCIVDDTD

-230 QISVTPQKR
+230 QISVIPQKR

-264 LLTAFAGSIGIIG
+264 LLTSFAGSIGIIG

-290 YVDDLQR
+290 YVNDLQR

-303 PVSIAKEE
+303 PVSIEKEE
-311 SSLASILTAVVPQ
+311 SPLASILTASASE
-324 EDDDNTDK
+324 EDGGDTEK
-332 KENTVYSNS
+332 KENTVYSNN
-341 RMGEL
+341 RMYEL
-346 FNAMFASSQ
+346 FNAMFASDSE
-355 DTNNLTKFKAYLEEK
+355 TNNLTKFKRYLDER
-370 MAEDPE
+370 MAEDGDE
-376 ENNSDVLKN
+376 KESDVLKD

-392 QYDVALN
+392 QYDVKLN
-399 TYIKTDDGYRSTDMT
+399 TYIETEDGYRSTDMSSV
-414 KIFTSAMTGS
+414 FTNGATSQ
-424 SSSESSSESDSSENS
+424 S
-439 TSSVMGMSSS
+439 TSSDDSSDNSMASMMGMSSS
-449 SISQMSSSM
+449 SMSQMSNSM
-458 MSLWSELLPGND
+458 MSLWSELLPGSD

-482 DLEAGRWPESAD
+482 DLEAGRWPEAAN
-494 EIVLILSDNNEITDV
+494 ELVLIMSDQNEITDV
-509 AFYALGLISDE
+509 AFYALGLMSDE
-520 EVMDSMKAVMKSE
+520 EVTDMMKAVMKSE
-533 ALNTEQREI
+533 TLSTKQREI
-542 SYDDVLNTTFKLIL
+542 SYDDILETTFKLIL
-556 NPDYYTKEASGT
+556 NPDYYTKEANGT
-568 WNYIGDDEDSMELV
+568 WSYIGDDKDSMNLV
-582 IDHGYELKIVG
+582 IDHGYDLKIVG
-593 IIKPNPDATVTS
+593 IIKPNPDAAVTS

-668 YFDSLSDVDKT
+668 YFAGLNDVEKT

-694 EQMTAM
+694 EQMTSM
-700 YMTNFSD
+700 YMNNFSS
-707 RDDIITLVASTMGMD
+707 RDAIITLVASTMGMD

-731 DYSDDEL
+731 DYSDEEL
-738 QTMLQKQLV
+738 QEMLQKQLV
-747 QLIKENK
+747 QMIKENK

-760 QVLQMRVNATAQGDL
+760 QVLQMRVNATEQGDL
-775 FGTTG
+775 FGTAG
-780 YAAVAQAFD
+780 YAAVAKAFD

-806 EYMPSTVSGSTLEEN
+806 EYMPSTVSGSTLEET

-829 LDSPSTINIYAKSF
+829 INSPSAINIYAKSF
-843 EDKEKIADMITQYN
+843 DDKEKIADVITQYN

-961 PISMVINKLTGIGN
+961 PISMVIDNLTGIGN
-975 IAKLPVAGAV
+975 IAKLPVMGAV
-985 ILVVISVALT
+985 ILVAISVALT

>member
-57 YTSGDLIINGIS
+57 YTSGDLIINGVS

-124 EVLKKVGLE
+124 EVLKKVGLA

-198 HNPELAAQYSTRI
+198 HNPELAAKYSTRI

-216 GRIVDDTD
+216 GCIVDDTD

-230 QISVTPQKR
+230 QISVIPQKR

-264 LLTAFAGSIGIIG
+264 LLTSFAGSIGIIG

-290 YVDDLQR
+290 YVNDLQR

-303 PVSIAKEE
+303 PVSIEKEE
-311 SSLASILTAVVPQ
+311 SPLASILTASASE
-324 EDDDNTDK
+324 EDGGDTEK
-332 KENTVYSNS
+332 KENTVYSNN
-341 RMGEL
+341 RMYEL
-346 FNAMFASSQ
+346 FNAMFASDSE
-355 DTNNLTKFKAYLEEK
+355 TNNLTKFKSYLDER
-370 MAEDPE
+370 MAEDGDE
-376 ENNSDVLKN
+376 KESDVLKD

-392 QYDVALN
+392 QYDVKLN
-399 TYIKTDDGYRSTDMT
+399 TYIETEDGYRSTDMSSV
-414 KIFTSAMTGS
+414 FTNGATSQ
-424 SSSESSSESDSSENS
+424 S
-439 TSSVMGMSSS
+439 TSSDDSSDNSMASMMGMSSS
-449 SISQMSSSM
+449 SMSQMSNSM
-458 MSLWSELLPGND
+458 MSLWSELLPGSD

-482 DLEAGRWPESAD
+482 DLEAGRWPEAAN
-494 EIVLILSDNNEITDV
+494 ELVLIMSDQNEITDV
-509 AFYALGLISDE
+509 AFYALGLMSDE
-520 EVMDSMKAVMKSE
+520 EVTDMMKAVMKSE
-533 ALNTEQREI
+533 TLSTKQREI
-542 SYDDVLNTTFKLIL
+542 SYDDILETTFKLIL
-556 NPDYYTKEASGT
+556 NPDYYTKEANGT
-568 WNYIGDDEDSMELV
+568 WSYIGDDKDSMNLV
-582 IDHGYELKIVG
+582 IDHGYDLKIVG
-593 IIKPNPDATVTS
+593 IIKPNPDAAVTS

-668 YFDSLSDVDKT
+668 YFAGLNDVEKT

-694 EQMTAM
+694 EQMTSM
-700 YMTNFSD
+700 YMNNFSS
-707 RDDIITLVASTMGMD
+707 RDAIITLVASTMGMD

-731 DYSDDEL
+731 DYSDEEL
-738 QTMLQKQLV
+738 QEMLQKQLV
-747 QLIKENK
+747 QMIKENK

-760 QVLQMRVNATAQGDL
+760 QVLQMRVNATEQGDL
-775 FGTTG
+775 FGTAG
-780 YAAVAQAFD
+780 YAAVAKAFD

-806 EYMPSTVSGSTLEEN
+806 EYMPSTVSGSTLEET

-829 LDSPSTINIYAKSF
+829 INSPSAINIYAKSF
-843 EDKEKIADMITQYN
+843 DDKEKIADVITQYN
-857 ETAEEDDQISYTDYV
+857 GTAEEDDQISYTDYV

-961 PISMVINKLTGIGN
+961 PISMVIDNLTGIGN
-975 IAKLPVAGAV
+975 IAKLPVMGAV
-985 ILVVISVALT
+985 ILVAISVALT

>member
-57 YTSGDLIINGIS
+57 YTSGDLIINGVS

-124 EVLKKVGLE
+124 EVLKKVGLA

-198 HNPELAAQYSTRI
+198 HNPELAAKYSTRI

-290 YVDDLQR
+290 YVNDLQR

-311 SSLASILTAVVPQ
+311 SPLASILTATMPQ
-324 EDDDNTDK
+324 EDGDNADK

-341 RMGEL
+341 RMGQM
-346 FNAMFASSQ
+346 FNAMFASDS

-370 MAEDPE
+370 MAEEPE
-376 ENNSDVLKN
+376 KKDSDVLKD

-399 TYIKTDDGYRSTDMT
+399 TYIETEDGYRSTDMT
-414 KIFTSAMTGS
+414 SVFMNGMTS
-424 SSSESSSESDSSENS
+424 SSSTGSDSSENS
-439 TSSVMGMSSS
+439 MASMMGMSSS
-449 SISQMSSSM
+449 SMSQMSSSM

-509 AFYALGLISDE
+509 AFYALGLVSDD
-520 EVMDSMKAVMKSE
+520 EVVDAMKAVMKSE

-542 SYDDVLNTTFKLIL
+542 SYDDVLKTTFKLIV
-556 NPDYYTKEASGT
+556 NPDYYTKEVNGT
-568 WNYIGDDEDSMELV
+568 WKYIGDDKDSMELV

-593 IIKPNPDATVTS
+593 IIKPNPDAAVTS

-616 TQYVIEQTNNSEL
+616 TQYVI
-629 VKEQKLPE
+629 
-637 NENLD
+637 
-642 LLTGLPFVITE
+642 
-653 ENDPTDEEKAEKIKE
+653 DEEKAEKITE
-668 YFDSLSDVDKT
+668 YFAGLNDIEKT

-700 YMTNFSD
+700 YMKNFSS
-707 RDDIITLVASTMGMD
+707 RDAIITLVASTMGMD

-731 DYSDDEL
+731 DYSDEEL

-747 QLIKENK
+747 QMVKENK
-754 SDSAQA
+754 SESAQA

-780 YAAVAQAFD
+780 YAAVAKAFD

-806 EYMPSTVSGSTLEEN
+806 EYMPSTVSGSTLEET

-829 LDSPSTINIYAKSF
+829 INSPSTINIYAKSF
-843 EDKEKIADMITQYN
+843 DDKEKIADVITQYTV
-857 ETAEEDDQISYTDYV
+857 TAEEDDQISYTDYV

-890 IAFVSISLIV
+890 IAFVSISLVV

-961 PISMVINKLTGIGN
+961 PISMVIDNLTGIGN
-975 IAKLPVAGAV
+975 IAKLPVMGAV
-985 ILVVISVALT
+985 ILVAISVALT

>member
-57 YTSGDLIINGIS
+57 YTSGDLIINGVS

-124 EVLKKVGLE
+124 EVLKKVGLA

-198 HNPELAAQYSTRI
+198 HNPELAAKYSTRI

-216 GRIVDDTD
+216 GCIVDDTD

-230 QISVTPQKR
+230 QISVIPQKR

-264 LLTAFAGSIGIIG
+264 LLTSFAGSIGIIG

-290 YVDDLQR
+290 YVNDLQR

-303 PVSIAKEE
+303 PVSIEKEE
-311 SSLASILTAVVPQ
+311 SPLASILTASASE
-324 EDDDNTDK
+324 EDGGDTEK
-332 KENTVYSNS
+332 KENTVYSNN
-341 RMGEL
+341 RMYEL
-346 FNAMFASSQ
+346 FNAMFASDSE
-355 DTNNLTKFKAYLEEK
+355 TNNLTKFKSYLDER
-370 MAEDPE
+370 MAEDGDE
-376 ENNSDVLKN
+376 KESDVLKD

-392 QYDVALN
+392 QYDVKLN
-399 TYIKTDDGYRSTDMT
+399 TYIETEDGYRSTDMSSV
-414 KIFTSAMTGS
+414 FTNGATSQ
-424 SSSESSSESDSSENS
+424 S
-439 TSSVMGMSSS
+439 TSSDDSSDNSMASMMGMSSS
-449 SISQMSSSM
+449 SMSQMSNSM
-458 MSLWSELLPGND
+458 MSLWSELLPGSD

-482 DLEAGRWPESAD
+482 DLEAGRWPEAAN
-494 EIVLILSDNNEITDV
+494 ELVLIMSDQNEITDV
-509 AFYALGLISDE
+509 AFYALGLMSDE
-520 EVMDSMKAVMKSE
+520 EVTDMMKAVMKSE
-533 ALNTEQREI
+533 TLSTKQREI
-542 SYDDVLNTTFKLIL
+542 SYDDILETTFKLIL
-556 NPDYYTKEASGT
+556 NPDYYTKEANGT
-568 WNYIGDDEDSMELV
+568 WSYIGDDKDSMNLV
-582 IDHGYELKIVG
+582 IDHGYDLRIVG
-593 IIKPNPDATVTS
+593 IIKPNPDAAVTS

-668 YFDSLSDVDKT
+668 YFAGLNDVEKT

-694 EQMTAM
+694 EQMTSM
-700 YMTNFSD
+700 YMNNFSS
-707 RDDIITLVASTMGMD
+707 RDAIITLVASTMGMD

-731 DYSDDEL
+731 DYSDEEL
-738 QTMLQKQLV
+738 QEMLQKQLV
-747 QLIKENK
+747 QMIKENK

-760 QVLQMRVNATAQGDL
+760 QVLQMRVNATEQGDL
-775 FGTTG
+775 FGTAG
-780 YAAVAQAFD
+780 YAAVAKAFD

-806 EYMPSTVSGSTLEEN
+806 EYMPSTVSGSTLEET

-829 LDSPSTINIYAKSF
+829 INSPYAINIYAKSF
-843 EDKEKIADMITQYN
+843 DDKEKIADVITQYN

-961 PISMVINKLTGIGN
+961 PISMVIENLTGIGN
-975 IAKLPVAGAV
+975 IAKLPVMGAV
-985 ILVVISVALT
+985 ILVAISVALT

>member
-57 YTSGDLIINGIS
+57 YTSGDLIINGVS

-124 EVLKKVGLE
+124 EVLKKVGLA

-198 HNPELAAQYSTRI
+198 HNPELAAKYSTRI

-216 GRIVDDTD
+216 GCIVDDTD

-230 QISVTPQKR
+230 QISVIPQKR

-264 LLTAFAGSIGIIG
+264 LLTSFAGSIGIIG

-290 YVDDLQR
+290 YVNDLQR

-303 PVSIAKEE
+303 PVSIEKEE
-311 SSLASILTAVVPQ
+311 SPLASILTASASE
-324 EDDDNTDK
+324 EDGGDTEK
-332 KENTVYSNS
+332 KENTVYSNN
-341 RMGEL
+341 RMYEL
-346 FNAMFASSQ
+346 FNAMFASDSE
-355 DTNNLTKFKAYLEEK
+355 TNNLTKFKSYLDER
-370 MAEDPE
+370 MAEDGDE
-376 ENNSDVLKN
+376 KESDVLKD

-392 QYDVALN
+392 QYDVKLN
-399 TYIKTDDGYRSTDMT
+399 TYIETEDGYRSTDMSSV
-414 KIFTSAMTGS
+414 FTNGATSQ
-424 SSSESSSESDSSENS
+424 S
-439 TSSVMGMSSS
+439 TSSDDSSDNSMASMMGMSSS
-449 SISQMSSSM
+449 SMSQMSNSM
-458 MSLWSELLPGND
+458 MSLWSELLPGSD

-482 DLEAGRWPESAD
+482 DLEAGRWPEAAN
-494 EIVLILSDNNEITDV
+494 ELVLIMSDQNEITDV
-509 AFYALGLISDE
+509 AFYALGLMSDE
-520 EVMDSMKAVMKSE
+520 EVTDMMKAVMKSE
-533 ALNTEQREI
+533 TLSTKQREI
-542 SYDDVLNTTFKLIL
+542 SYDDILETTFKLIL
-556 NPDYYTKEASGT
+556 NPDYYTKEANET
-568 WNYIGDDEDSMELV
+568 WSYIGDDKDSMNLV
-582 IDHGYELKIVG
+582 IDHGYDLRIVG
-593 IIKPNPDATVTS
+593 IIKPNPDAAVTS

-668 YFDSLSDVDKT
+668 YFAGLNDVEKT

-694 EQMTAM
+694 EQMTSM
-700 YMTNFSD
+700 YMNNFSS
-707 RDDIITLVASTMGMD
+707 RDAIITLVASTMGMD

-731 DYSDDEL
+731 DYSDEEL
-738 QTMLQKQLV
+738 QEMLQKQLV
-747 QLIKENK
+747 QMIKENK

-760 QVLQMRVNATAQGDL
+760 QVLQMRVNATEQGDL
-775 FGTTG
+775 FGTAG
-780 YAAVAQAFD
+780 YAAVAKAFD

-806 EYMPSTVSGSTLEEN
+806 EYMPSTVSGSTLEET

-829 LDSPSTINIYAKSF
+829 INSPSAINIYAKSF
-843 EDKEKIADMITQYN
+843 DDKEKIADVITQYN

-961 PISMVINKLTGIGN
+961 PISMVIENLTGIGN
-975 IAKLPVAGAV
+975 IAKLPVMGAV
-985 ILVVISVALT
+985 ILVAISVALT

>member
-57 YTSGDLIINGIS
+57 YTSGDLIINGVS

-124 EVLKKVGLE
+124 EVLKKVGLA

-198 HNPELAAQYSTRI
+198 HNPELAAKYSTRI

-216 GRIVDDTD
+216 GCIVDDTD

-230 QISVTPQKR
+230 QISVIPQKR

-264 LLTAFAGSIGIIG
+264 LLTSFAGSIGIIG

-290 YVDDLQR
+290 YVNDLQR

-303 PVSIAKEE
+303 PVSIEKEE
-311 SSLASILTAVVPQ
+311 SPLASILTASASE
-324 EDDDNTDK
+324 EDGGDTEK
-332 KENTVYSNS
+332 KENTVYSNN
-341 RMGEL
+341 RMYEL
-346 FNAMFASSQ
+346 FNAMFASDSE
-355 DTNNLTKFKAYLEEK
+355 TNNLTKFKSYLDER
-370 MAEDPE
+370 MAEDGDE
-376 ENNSDVLKN
+376 KESDVLKD

-392 QYDVALN
+392 QYDVKLN
-399 TYIKTDDGYRSTDMT
+399 TYIETEDGYRSTDMSSV
-414 KIFTSAMTGS
+414 FTNGATSQ
-424 SSSESSSESDSSENS
+424 S
-439 TSSVMGMSSS
+439 TSSDDSSDNSMASMMGMSSS
-449 SISQMSSSM
+449 SMSQMSNSM
-458 MSLWSELLPGND
+458 MSLWSELLPGSD

-482 DLEAGRWPESAD
+482 DLEAGRWPEAAN
-494 EIVLILSDNNEITDV
+494 ELVLIMSDQNEITDV
-509 AFYALGLISDE
+509 AFYALGLMSDE
-520 EVMDSMKAVMKSE
+520 AVTDMMKAVMKSE
-533 ALNTEQREI
+533 TLSTKQREI
-542 SYDDVLNTTFKLIL
+542 SYDDILETTFKLIL
-556 NPDYYTKEASGT
+556 NPDYYTKEANGT
-568 WNYIGDDEDSMELV
+568 WSYIGDDKDSMNLV
-582 IDHGYELKIVG
+582 IDHGYDLKIVG
-593 IIKPNPDATVTS
+593 IIKPNPDAAVTS

-668 YFDSLSDVDKT
+668 YFAGLNDVEKT

-694 EQMTAM
+694 EQMTSM
-700 YMTNFSD
+700 YMNNFSS
-707 RDDIITLVASTMGMD
+707 RDAIITLVASTMGMD

-731 DYSDDEL
+731 DYSDEEL
-738 QTMLQKQLV
+738 QEMLQKQLV
-747 QLIKENK
+747 QMIKENK

-760 QVLQMRVNATAQGDL
+760 QVLQMRVNATEQGDL
-775 FGTTG
+775 FGTAG
-780 YAAVAQAFD
+780 YAAVAKAFD

-806 EYMPSTVSGSTLEEN
+806 EYMPSTVSGSTLEET

-829 LDSPSTINIYAKSF
+829 INSPSAINIYAKSF
-843 EDKEKIADMITQYN
+843 DDKEKIADVITQYN

-961 PISMVINKLTGIGN
+961 PISMVIDNLTGIGN
-975 IAKLPVAGAV
+975 IAKLPVMGAV
-985 ILVVISVALT
+985 ILVAISVALT

>member
-57 YTSGDLIINGIS
+57 YTSGDLIINGVS

-124 EVLKKVGLE
+124 EVLKKVGLA

-198 HNPELAAQYSTRI
+198 HNPELAAKYSTRI

-216 GRIVDDTD
+216 GCIVDDTD

-230 QISVTPQKR
+230 QISVIPQKR

-264 LLTAFAGSIGIIG
+264 LLTSFAGSIGIIG

-290 YVDDLQR
+290 YVNDLQR

-303 PVSIAKEE
+303 PVSIEKEE
-311 SSLASILTAVVPQ
+311 SPLASILTASASE
-324 EDDDNTDK
+324 EDGGDTEK
-332 KENTVYSNS
+332 KENTVYSNN
-341 RMGEL
+341 RMYEL
-346 FNAMFASSQ
+346 FNAMFASDSE
-355 DTNNLTKFKAYLEEK
+355 TNNLTKFKRYLDER
-370 MAEDPE
+370 MAEDGDE
-376 ENNSDVLKN
+376 KESDVLKD

-392 QYDVALN
+392 QYDVKLN
-399 TYIKTDDGYRSTDMT
+399 TYIETEDGYRSTDMSSV
-414 KIFTSAMTGS
+414 FTNGATSQ
-424 SSSESSSESDSSENS
+424 S
-439 TSSVMGMSSS
+439 TSSDDSSDNSMASMMGMSSS
-449 SISQMSSSM
+449 SMSQMSNSM
-458 MSLWSELLPGND
+458 MSLWSELLPGSD

-482 DLEAGRWPESAD
+482 DLEAGRWPEAAN
-494 EIVLILSDNNEITDV
+494 ELVLIMSDQNEITDV
-509 AFYALGLISDE
+509 AFYALGLMSDE
-520 EVMDSMKAVMKSE
+520 EVTDMMKAVMKSE
-533 ALNTEQREI
+533 TLSTKQREI
-542 SYDDVLNTTFKLIL
+542 SYDDILETTFKLIL
-556 NPDYYTKEASGT
+556 NPDYYTKEANGT
-568 WNYIGDDEDSMELV
+568 WSYIGDDKDSMNLV
-582 IDHGYELKIVG
+582 IDHGYDLRIVG
-593 IIKPNPDATVTS
+593 IIKPNPDAAVTS

-668 YFDSLSDVDKT
+668 YFAGLNDVEKT

-694 EQMTAM
+694 EQMTSM
-700 YMTNFSD
+700 YMNNFSS
-707 RDDIITLVASTMGMD
+707 RDAIITLVASTMGMD

-731 DYSDDEL
+731 DYSDEEL
-738 QTMLQKQLV
+738 QEMLQKQLV
-747 QLIKENK
+747 QMIKENK

-760 QVLQMRVNATAQGDL
+760 QVLQMRVNATEQGDL
-775 FGTTG
+775 FGTAG
-780 YAAVAQAFD
+780 YAAVAKAFD

-806 EYMPSTVSGSTLEEN
+806 EYMPSTVSGSTLEET

-829 LDSPSTINIYAKSF
+829 INSPSAINIYAKSF
-843 EDKEKIADMITQYN
+843 DDKEKIADVITQYN

-961 PISMVINKLTGIGN
+961 PISMVIDNLTGIGN
-975 IAKLPVAGAV
+975 IAKLPVMGAV
-985 ILVVISVALT
+985 ILVAISVALT

>member
-57 YTSGDLIINGIS
+57 YTSGDLIINGVS

-124 EVLKKVGLE
+124 EVLKKVGLA

-216 GRIVDDTD
+216 GCIVDDTD

-230 QISVTPQKR
+230 QISVEPQKR

-264 LLTAFAGSIGIIG
+264 LLTSFAGSIGIIG

-290 YVDDLQR
+290 YVNDLQR

-303 PVSIAKEE
+303 PVSIEKEE
-311 SSLASILTAVVPQ
+311 SPLASILTASASE
-324 EDDDNTDK
+324 EDGGDTEK
-332 KENTVYSNS
+332 KENTVYSNN
-341 RMGEL
+341 RMYEL
-346 FNAMFASSQ
+346 FNAMFASDSE
-355 DTNNLTKFKAYLEEK
+355 TNNLTKFKSYLDER
-370 MAEDPE
+370 MAEDGDE
-376 ENNSDVLKN
+376 KESDVLKD

-392 QYDVALN
+392 QYDVKLN
-399 TYIKTDDGYRSTDMT
+399 TYIETEDGYRSTDMSSV
-414 KIFTSAMTGS
+414 FTNGATSQ
-424 SSSESSSESDSSENS
+424 S
-439 TSSVMGMSSS
+439 TSSDDSSDNSMASMMGMSSS
-449 SISQMSSSM
+449 SMSQMSNSM
-458 MSLWSELLPGND
+458 MSLWSELLPGSD

-482 DLEAGRWPESAD
+482 DLEAGRWPEAAN
-494 EIVLILSDNNEITDV
+494 ELVLIMSDQNEITDV
-509 AFYALGLISDE
+509 AFYALGLMSDE
-520 EVMDSMKAVMKSE
+520 EVTDMMKAVMKSE
-533 ALNTEQREI
+533 TLSTKQREI
-542 SYDDVLNTTFKLIL
+542 SYDDILETTFKLIL
-556 NPDYYTKEASGT
+556 NPDYYTKEANGT
-568 WNYIGDDEDSMELV
+568 WSYIGDDKDSMNLV
-582 IDHGYELKIVG
+582 IDHGYDLKIVG
-593 IIKPNPDATVTS
+593 IIKPNPDAAVTS

-653 ENDPTDEEKAEKIKE
+653 ENDPTDEEKAEKITE
-668 YFDSLSDVDKT
+668 YFAGLNDIEKT

-700 YMTNFSD
+700 YMKNFSS
-707 RDDIITLVASTMGMD
+707 RDAIITLVASTMGMD

-731 DYSDDEL
+731 DYSDEEL

-747 QLIKENK
+747 QMVKENK
-754 SDSAQA
+754 SESAQA

-780 YAAVAQAFD
+780 YAAVAKAFD

-806 EYMPSTVSGSTLEEN
+806 EYMPSTVSGSTLEET

-829 LDSPSTINIYAKSF
+829 INSPSTINIYAKSF
-843 EDKEKIADMITQYN
+843 DDKEKIADVITQYN

-890 IAFVSISLIV
+890 IAFVSISLVV

-961 PISMVINKLTGIGN
+961 PISMVIDNLTGIGN
-975 IAKLPVAGAV
+975 IAKLPVMGAV
-985 ILVVISVALT
+985 ILVAISVALT

>member
-57 YTSGDLIINGIS
+57 YTSGDLIINGVS

-124 EVLKKVGLE
+124 EVLKKVGLA

-198 HNPELAAQYSTRI
+198 HNPELAAKYSTRI

-216 GRIVDDTD
+216 GCIVDDTD

-230 QISVTPQKR
+230 QISVIPQKR

-264 LLTAFAGSIGIIG
+264 LLTSFAGSIGIIG

-290 YVDDLQR
+290 YVNDLQR

-303 PVSIAKEE
+303 PVSIEKEE
-311 SSLASILTAVVPQ
+311 SPLASILTASASE
-324 EDDDNTDK
+324 EDGGDTEK
-332 KENTVYSNS
+332 KENTVYSNN
-341 RMGEL
+341 RMYEL
-346 FNAMFASSQ
+346 FNAMFASDSE
-355 DTNNLTKFKAYLEEK
+355 TNNLTKFKSYLDER
-370 MAEDPE
+370 MAEDGDE
-376 ENNSDVLKN
+376 KESDVLKD

-392 QYDVALN
+392 QYDVKLN
-399 TYIKTDDGYRSTDMT
+399 TYIETEDGYRSTDMSSV
-414 KIFTSAMTGS
+414 FTNGATSQ
-424 SSSESSSESDSSENS
+424 S
-439 TSSVMGMSSS
+439 TSSDDSSDNSMASMMGMSSS
-449 SISQMSSSM
+449 SMSQMSNSM
-458 MSLWSELLPGND
+458 MSLWSELLPGSD

-482 DLEAGRWPESAD
+482 DLEAGRWPEAAN
-494 EIVLILSDNNEITDV
+494 ELVLIMSDQNEITDV
-509 AFYALGLISDE
+509 AFYALGLMSDE
-520 EVMDSMKAVMKSE
+520 EVTDMMKAVMKSE
-533 ALNTEQREI
+533 TLSTKQREI
-542 SYDDVLNTTFKLIL
+542 SYDDILETTFKLIL
-556 NPDYYTKEASGT
+556 NPDYYTKEANGT
-568 WNYIGDDEDSMELV
+568 WSYIGDDKDSMNLV
-582 IDHGYELKIVG
+582 IDHGYDLRIVG
-593 IIKPNPDATVTS
+593 IIKPNPDAAVTS

-668 YFDSLSDVDKT
+668 YFAGLNDVEKT

-694 EQMTAM
+694 EQMTSM
-700 YMTNFSD
+700 YMNNFSS
-707 RDDIITLVASTMGMD
+707 RDAIITLVASTMGMD

-731 DYSDDEL
+731 DYSDEEL
-738 QTMLQKQLV
+738 QEMLQKQLV
-747 QLIKENK
+747 QMIKENK

-760 QVLQMRVNATAQGDL
+760 QVLQMRVNATEQGDL
-775 FGTTG
+775 FGTAG
-780 YAAVAQAFD
+780 YAAVAKAFD

-806 EYMPSTVSGSTLEEN
+806 EYMPSTVSGSTLEET

-829 LDSPSTINIYAKSF
+829 INSPSAINIYAKSF
-843 EDKEKIADMITQYN
+843 DDKEKIADVITQYN

-961 PISMVINKLTGIGN
+961 PISMVIDNLTGIGN
-975 IAKLPVAGAV
+975 IAKLPVMGAV
-985 ILVVISVALT
+985 ILVAISVALT